1 MCRTYDEAQRFYHA
15 TVDFLKSRLG
25 LEINPKSPKWLISR
39 KLSVFL
45 GFKIKVVKQGKAKF
59 GYIAKPVCPT
69 KLLQKLK
76 TTKRTNQRNSKGPTS
91 EKVTQFNSTLLGIQ
105 NYFKYAVTIY
115 MDLTEVNYSLRR
127 VIRTGLRNNMKHMK
141 FCETS
146 VNFKRKTKGIQPN
159 TKIYVVQNTPLL
171 PVTGIHHKTRGI
183 FRRLSVTI
191 RNEA

>member
-1 MCRTYDEAQRFYHA
+1 MSDKAITKAKRQ
-15 TVDFLKSRLG
+15 LKERIKG
-25 LEINPKSPKWLISR
+25 IQKEPTSR
-39 KLSVFL
+39 KLLNLIQPFL
-45 GFKIKVVKQGKAKF
+45 VYK
-59 GYIAKPVCPT
+59 
-69 KLLQKLK
+69 
-76 TTKRTNQRNSKGPTS
+76 
-91 EKVTQFNSTLLGIQ
+91 

-127 VIRTGLRNNMKHMK
+127 VIRTRLRNNMKHMK

-171 PVTGIHHKTRGI
+171 PVTGIHHKNPWN

-191 RNEA
+191 RKQGVIKYIVILRQYLRMFSTKL

>member
-1 MCRTYDEAQRFYHA
+1 MSDKAIT
-15 TVDFLKSRLG
+15 
-25 LEINPKSPKWLISR
+25 
-39 KLSVFL
+39 
-45 GFKIKVVKQGKAKF
+45 KAKRQLKERIK
-59 GYIAKPVCPT
+59 GI
-69 KLLQKLK
+69 QKE
-76 TTKRTNQRNSKGPTS
+76 PTS

-127 VIRTGLRNNMKHMK
+127 VIRTALRNNMKHMK

-191 RNEA
+191 RKRGVIKYIVILRQYLRMFSTKL